1 MAIKRIIPC
10 LDIDN
15 GRVVKGKQFQNMQD
29 VADPIT
35 LAKQYDLDFADELFM
50 LDISRTNR
58 STFLNIVKQVANE
71 ISIPLSVGG
80 GIQTIN
86 DMEEV
91 FEAGADKVSITSAAI
106 ENPNLLQQAVKQF
119 GSKKIVLAID
129 AKRVAD
135 NKWHAF
141 TKGGKNDTGLDAIEW
156 AKQGEQFG
164 VGEIL
169 VNSID
174 ADGEK
179 AGYDIPL
186 NQKMAEAV
194 SISIIAS
201 GGAGEMDHFR
211 EILTDGKADA
221 ALAAS
226 VFHYEEIILSD
237 LKEYLLNFEIPVG
250 EI

>member
-1 MAIKRIIPC
+1 MTIKRIIPC
-10 LDIDN
+10 LDMDN

-29 VADPIT
+29 IADPIS

-50 LDISRTNR
+50 LDISRKDR
-58 STFLNIVKQVANE
+58 SNFLKIVKQVANQ

-80 GIQTIN
+80 GIQSIQ
-86 DMEEV
+86 DMEKV
-91 FEAGADKVSITSAAI
+91 FNAGADKVSITSAAI
-106 ENPNLLQQAVKQF
+106 ENPDLLKQAVKQF
-119 GSKKIVLAID
+119 GGEKIVLAID
-129 AKRVAD
+129 AKRVSE

-141 TKGGKNDTGLDAIEW
+141 TKGGKNDTGIDAIEW
-156 AKQGEQFG
+156 AKQGEQLG

-179 AGYDIPL
+179 NGYDVPL

-194 SISIIAS
+194 SIPIIAS

-211 EILTDGKADA
+211 EVLTDGKADA

-226 VFHYEEIILSD
+226 VFHYEEIVISD

>member
-211 EILTDGKADA
+211 EVLTDGKADA

>member
-50 LDISRTNR
+50 LDISRTDR